1 MRGQGYFDK
10 RNGVPGRG
18 SDNESECKEVG
29 IMTMAKWWDH
39 GMRVVLLLVALSLS
53 ACASTLRYVSN
64 PSPLPP
70 DLGVSSG
77 TEELNVSL
85 NYVIVPNGSGAWVK
99 GARWDEYI
107 LTIRNFSD
115 KPLTIKRIQLIDSR
129 GIYVEGTNPYSQ
141 VAILL
146 AESIKNRGNEP
157 WIDPMMARELPWLIM
172 TAPLIVVGGGVFWLI
187 DSKKRE
193 HREKIEKELTRREQ
207 GLALFRSPLAGNAT
221 ITGSVFFPI
230 VPNPKTLV
238 INYQWQDEMKTL
250 EVSLEKL
257 ASLHIVPE

>member
-129 GIYVEGTNPYSQ
+129 GIYVEGTNPSQ
-141 VAILL
+141 
-146 AESIKNRGNEP
+146 AESKPRGNDWLLELLLG
-157 WIDPMMARELPWLIM
+157 DPYVLIM
-172 TAPLIVVGGGVFWLI
+172 AAPLIVVGSGVYWLI
-187 DSKKRE
+187 KPQSDKKHREHRE
-193 HREKIEKELTRREQ
+193 HREKIEKEFTRR
-207 GLALFRSPLAGNAT
+207 LAVSRSPLAGNAM